1 MPHLRKAPT
10 LPAILNSVMLRLII
24 FIPLF
29 LFISFK
35 SSGQDKENAKKLFIE
50 TSPLFIKVQEL
61 KSTNQDSAHILNKKL
76 IQNLETI
83 FYTDT
88 TFQNI
93 ADYLGS
99 CYAFENNNQ
108 KTVYWYTRQ
117 LPEFSHQDF
126 PIACY
131 SCIALAYFKL
141 GELDSCKKFILR
153 ANASFDK
160 NYLGGQRDYL
170 VTLKKMAD
178 NVYFKNDIQTIR
190 TLKAKSISSCKY
202 SIDTF
207 KFLLPFAEERKEY
220 FSESF
225 NNKNILTRQKNCR

>member
-1 MPHLRKAPT
+1 
-10 LPAILNSVMLRLII
+10 MLRLII
-24 FIPLF
+24 FISLF

-35 SSGQDKENAKKLFIE
+35 SSGQDREKAKKLFIE
-50 TSPLFIKVQEL
+50 TSPLFIKVEEL
-61 KSTNQDSAHILNKKL
+61 KSTNQDSAHIINKKL

-88 TFQNI
+88 TFQHI

-108 KTVYWYTRQ
+108 KTVYWYSKQ
-117 LPEFSHQDF
+117 SSEFSHQDF
-126 PIACY
+126 PNACY

-141 GELDSCKKFILR
+141 GELDSCKKFILK

-178 NVYFKNDIQTIR
+178 KVYFKTDRQTIL

-202 SIDTF
+202 STEILQ
-207 KFLLPFAEERKEY
+207 FLLPFAKEKKEY
-220 FSESF
+220 FSDAF
-225 NNKNILTRQKNCR
+225 NKETISSRQKNCR